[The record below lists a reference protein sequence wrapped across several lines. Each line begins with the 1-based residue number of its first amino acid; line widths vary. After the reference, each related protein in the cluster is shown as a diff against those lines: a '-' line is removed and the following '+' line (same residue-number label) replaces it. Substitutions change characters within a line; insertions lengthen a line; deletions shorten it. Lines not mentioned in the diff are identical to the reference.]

1 MDRDLPSARKIFRS
15 SLSAI
20 RLFFVPIVTWNLAIV
35 AITTVILVPV
45 FSSILSAGFLR
56 GQVFVIGHTDLLSF
70 VSRPDGVAYVILAIA
85 LALTA
90 SVMRFSG
97 VHRIAMDARDGHRP
111 TIFRTFFG
119 VIRDAPVLGSLCVM
133 VSVLGIV
140 TLLPLFLGVW
150 IIYQRTLGEFDIN
163 YYLSVRPPEWNTALL
178 MVGGW
183 VLIWAAVVIGPVGRT
198 LLALPIAITER
209 LPARKAFI
217 ESWRRSRP
225 HGRRLAA
232 TVIITIVVV
241 IVARLVVDAAFV
253 WGARSIVRATVS
265 VSDGLRVVAV
275 ISGALFLVSIIV
287 DTIVSLLGFSF
298 ASLVLVNCYR
308 LDPVLVR
315 NAEKPTRVRPKT
327 TSRLRTVRRWLRPGR
342 VVVISL
348 ALVLFGFWAGSFLL
362 ASMPDPS
369 GVAISAH
376 RTGPPPAPEN
386 TLSALEAAIAAGAD
400 FTEIDVQLTADGVI
414 VVVHDADLMRV
425 ARDPRRVAAA
435 RYEDLVD
442 LVQIPDDGSPP
453 SERRIARLGDVLERS
468 RDRIGVMIELKYY
481 GFDPRLAEAV
491 ADEISAYDMEDQVVV
506 MSFYRAG
513 LEQIRE
519 RLPDVPLGF
528 LSTAAIGEIG
538 RVPVEFIA
546 AAHQSV
552 NRAFVRSLRRHGR
565 ELHAW
570 TVNDPQLMIDLIETG
585 VDGLITDAPAT
596 AVRIRDELAELTP
609 AERLL
614 LRFGVGSIR

>member
-1 MDRDLPSARKIFRS
+1 MDRGLPSPLKIFRT
-15 SLSAI
+15 SLSAV
-20 RLFFVPIVTWNLAIV
+20 RLFFVPIVTWNFAIIAV
-35 AITTVILVPV
+35 TTVIILPI
-45 FSSILSAGFLR
+45 FSSVLSAGFLR
-56 GQVFVIGHTDLLSF
+56 GQVFVVGHTDLLSF
-70 VSRPDGVAYVILAIA
+70 VSRPAGVVYVILAVA
-85 LALTA
+85 LTLTA
-90 SVMRFSG
+90 SVLRFSG
-97 VHRIAMDARDGHRP
+97 IHRIVMDARDGHRP
-111 TIFRTFFG
+111 TLFRTFFG
-119 VIRDAPVLGSLCVM
+119 VMRDSPVLGSLCVM
-133 VSVLGIV
+133 VTVLGIG

-178 MVGGW
+178 MIGGW
-183 VLIWAAVVIGPVGRT
+183 ALIWTALVIAPVGRT

-209 LPARKAFI
+209 LPARKAFV

-225 HGRRLAA
+225 HGRRLAV
-232 TVIITIVVV
+232 TVIITIVTV
-241 IVARLVVDAAFV
+241 IAARLVVDAAFV

-265 VSDGLRVVAV
+265 ISDGLRVVAV
-275 ISGALFLVSIIV
+275 VSGALFLVSIFV
-287 DTIVSLLGFSF
+287 DTVMSLLGFSF
-298 ASLVLVNCYR
+298 SSLVLVNCYR
-308 LDPVLVR
+308 FDPVLAR
-315 NAEKPTRVRPKT
+315 NAENAARKRVKT
-327 TSRLRTVRRWLRPGR
+327 TSPLRVVWRWFRPGR
-342 VVVISL
+342 VVAISL

-369 GVAISAH
+369 GVVISAH

-400 FTEIDVQLTADGVI
+400 FTEIDVQLTADDVI

-425 ARDPRRVAAA
+425 ARDPRRVATA
-435 RYEDLVD
+435 RYGDLED

-453 SERRIARLGDVLERS
+453 SERRIATLGDFFERS

-481 GFDPRLAEAV
+481 GFDPRLAEVV
-491 ADEISAYDMEDQVVV
+491 ADEIQAYDMQDQVIV

-513 LEQIRE
+513 LEQIRV
-519 RLPDVPLGF
+519 RLPDVPLGL
-528 LSTAAIGEIG
+528 LSTAAIGEIE

-546 AAHQSV
+546 AAHQSI

-570 TVNDPQLMIDLIETG
+570 TVNDPQLMIDLMETG

-614 LRFGVGSIR
+614 LRFGIGSIR